1 MEEVLRLSKVT
12 LLHERFSRFLN
23 STNGTKLR
31 NAPHISID
39 NFFHKNIQFDVFV
52 IKTVLLNVFPDFNR
66 KKGEERTE
74 TYF

>member
-12 LLHERFSRFLN
+12 LLHECFSRFLN
-23 STNGTKLR
+23 STKLR